1 MNLPDAGQGN
11 CLPIGYAVRGVEDQT
26 PFDGVDG
33 FDGSFGFHVT
43 AAVLA
48 GIGFKIYY
56 RDFGVLLFLDHIQN
70 RAMHAIHMIVEFV
83 IPKVF

>member
-11 CLPIGYAVRGVEDQT
+11 CLPIGYAVRGVEDQAV
-26 PFDGVDG
+26 FDGVDG
-33 FDGSFGFHVT
+33 FYGALGLQEA

-48 GIGFKIYY
+48 VVGFKIHHGNF
-56 RDFGVLLFLDHIQN
+56 RVLLFLDHIQN